1 MDEGKRHGIL
11 YMLSLSSLEC
21 ALGSE
26 ISAGIAPETSDLDGE
41 RNRTLRRDI
50 EAVIMLTDQ
59 VDKHF

>member
-1 MDEGKRHGIL
+1 MDQRKRHGIP
-11 YMLSLSSLEC
+11 YIISLSSLEF

-50 EAVIMLTDQ
+50 GAVIMLTDQ
-59 VDKHF
+59 VDNF

>member
-1 MDEGKRHGIL
+1 MI
-11 YMLSLSSLEC
+11 SLSSLEF

-50 EAVIMLTDQ
+50 GAVIMLTETDQ
-59 VDKHF
+59 VDNF